1 MNELELFL
9 RFSFLGLSSLVS
21 IISLLSLIKIKEMK
35 VGFACVG
42 FLLFTLEGILVS
54 IGVFSSAIEAM
65 VTPATLLGVSFLALI
80 FFYLSILKR

>member
-1 MNELELFL
+1 MNELEIFL
-9 RFSFLGLSSLVS
+9 RFSFLGLSSLIS

-42 FLLFTLEGILVS
+42 FLLLTLEGILVS
-54 IGVFSSAIEAM
+54 IGIFSSTVEAM
-65 VTPATLLGVSFLALI
+65 VTPATLVGISFFALI

>member
-21 IISLLSLIKIKEMK
+21 IISLLSLIKIKEIK

-42 FLLFTLEGILVS
+42 FLLFTFEGILVS
-54 IGVFSSAIEAM
+54 IGVFSSAVEAM
-65 VTPATLLGVSFLALI
+65 VTPVTLLGISFLALI

>member
-35 VGFACVG
+35 VGFACAG

-54 IGVFSSAIEAM
+54 IGVFSSTVEAM
-65 VTPATLLGVSFLALI
+65 VTPVTLLGISFLALI